1 MADDT
6 RSAGYHVFARP
17 SATRDNDR
25 QSARLCFEYDVAC
38 GVGRARKHEAV
49 GGGKDLGDTLAWQG
63 AGEDRVR
70 KQLAERRQQRPV
82 TSDDDS
88 MLDAKPVAMATH

>member
-1 MADDT
+1 LPAVSVALGNT
-6 RSAGYHVFARP
+6 KQSAEAKT
-17 SATRDNDR
+17 SAT
-25 QSARLCFEYDVAC
+25 
-38 GVGRARKHEAV
+38 
-49 GGGKDLGDTLAWQG
+49 TLAWQG